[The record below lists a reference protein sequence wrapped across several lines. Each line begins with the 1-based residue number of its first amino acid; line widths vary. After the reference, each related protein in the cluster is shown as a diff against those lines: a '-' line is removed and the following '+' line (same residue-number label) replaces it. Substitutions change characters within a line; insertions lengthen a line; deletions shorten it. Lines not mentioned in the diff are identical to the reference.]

1 MPTNVTPVAA
11 GLLMAPYSG
20 DLPPLQPK
28 AEAAVRERLRSIPI
42 FPGLGFSGVR
52 LGLGAFECTVARN
65 PSFDGIFDSFH
76 GGLLMTA
83 ADSAAAIVS
92 LTVWGADARMTTTD
106 MSIRFLAPAR
116 SDVRLFAQ
124 AIKQG
129 RTLIPVT
136 ANLWRDDGTLVAV
149 AQVTYMRLV

>member
-1 MPTNVTPVAA
+1 MSARTTPLAA
-11 GLLMAPYSG
+11 GLLMAPYAG
-20 DLPPLQPK
+20 ELPPLEPG
-28 AEAAVRERLRSIPI
+28 AEAAVRERMHSIPI
-42 FPGLGFSGVR
+42 FSNLGFSDVR
-52 LGLGAFECTVARN
+52 LGVGCVDCMVARARE
-65 PSFDGIFDSFH
+65 FDGIFDSFH

-83 ADSAAAIVS
+83 ADSAAAITA
-92 LTVWGADARMTTTD
+92 LTIWGADARVTTTD

-129 RTLIPVT
+129 RTLVPVA

-149 AQVTYMRLV
+149 AQVTYMRLL